1 MLFNSSWGILPRL
14 FILPCLAHR
23 KVALSLNAFNSLRRL
38 QGNSTDNN
46 HLGCFP
52 ILSVGL
58 YYGWPR
64 SLLNY
69 HNRKRIT
76 LFPWGALLFVLLCGG
91 FLFLVSRSPPSS
103 RDLDTARSPVAGC
116 VCSAFIE
123 MWSEEVK
130 KSPVVVFRLGVFSG
144 ACPRAVCSLFT
155 LKGFARREKPRLFDF
170 VKKGKIASLGITD
183 NSMQNRTA

>member
-1 MLFNSSWGILPRL
+1 MTKELVKLPSPKTDHAVPVR
-14 FILPCLAHR
+14 C
-23 KVALSLNAFNSLRRL
+23 SLI
-38 QGNSTDNN
+38 
-46 HLGCFP
+46 C
-52 ILSVGL
+52 SVL
-58 YYGWPR
+58 W
-64 SLLNY
+64 
-69 HNRKRIT
+69 
-76 LFPWGALLFVLLCGG
+76 C
-91 FLFLVSRSPPSS
+91 FLFLVSRRSPPSP
-103 RDLDTARSPVAGC
+103 RDLLWGRALDTARSPVAGC

-170 VKKGKIASLGITD
+170 VKRGQIASLGKTD

>member
-1 MLFNSSWGILPRL
+1 MLRMTKELVKLPSPKTDHAVPVRCSFICAVLWWVFIFRVYLPR
-14 FILPCLAHR
+14 
-23 KVALSLNAFNSLRRL
+23 
-38 QGNSTDNN
+38 
-46 HLGCFP
+46 
-52 ILSVGL
+52 
-58 YYGWPR
+58 PR
-64 SLLNY
+64 
-69 HNRKRIT
+69 
-76 LFPWGALLFVLLCGG
+76 A
-91 FLFLVSRSPPSS
+91 
-103 RDLDTARSPVAGC
+103 LDTARSPVAGC

-170 VKKGKIASLGITD
+170 VKGGKSTSLGITD